1 MEKIDK
7 KQIIGITNRLYRLT
21 LLFPK
26 KEPLRYRIREIANN
40 ILADSIALNISK
52 SQELVFNMEKNLE
65 ILNTYFEVA
74 KWQNWVSYFDILS
87 IEKEYDRIRQVIEKK
102 EDERIVPI
110 LLPPNLNQEKLPQ
123 KPIIIEEKQELKE
136 KKQEKPVLIKKTE
149 SLNSRKEKILEVLRE
164 KGKVQVWEIS
174 RILPDVSKRT
184 LRRDFVQLLDQ
195 ELIER
200 IGQRNDTFYQLR
212 K

>member
-52 SQELVFNMEKNLE
+52 NQELVFNMEKNLE